1 MQYGFNYLILR
12 LSNPYGPYHY
22 SQKQGVINIALE
34 RAMKNDS
41 FSVWGNGEGTKDYI
55 YIEDFCNI
63 LFELLDSKVYN
74 KVLNV
79 GSGETVSL
87 NTILRIIKSY
97 YPNFEWINTSSY
109 PNDIANFSLN
119 INRLKHSF
127 RTFGLLI

>member
-1 MQYGFNYLILR
+1 MIRSLF
-12 LSNPYGPYHY
+12 
-22 SQKQGVINIALE
+22 GVMVK
-34 RAMKNDS
+34 R
-41 FSVWGNGEGTKDYI
+41 TKDYI

-119 INRLKHSF
+119 INRLK
-127 RTFGLLI
+127 TFIPDIRFTDINKGINKTLNWLLHGKDSI

>member
-1 MQYGFNYLILR
+1 M
-12 LSNPYGPYHY
+12 
-22 SQKQGVINIALE
+22 INIALE
-34 RAMKNDS
+34 RAMKGDS
-41 FSVWGNGEGTKDYI
+41 FSVWGNGEGAKDYI

-97 YPNFEWINTSSY
+97 YPNFEWINISSY

-119 INRLKHSF
+119 INRLK
-127 RTFGLLI
+127 TFIPDIRFTDINQGINKTLNWLLHGKDSI

>member
-1 MQYGFNYLILR
+1 
-12 LSNPYGPYHY
+12 
-22 SQKQGVINIALE
+22 
-34 RAMKNDS
+34 MKNDS

-119 INRLKHSF
+119 INRLK
-127 RTFGLLI
+127 TFIPDIRFTDINKESIKL